1 MRGLAD
7 LWVVCGWLGW
17 FESGLWVIWLVC
29 VWFGLFVCGLAGL
42 WVVSGF
48 TANEDLRSN
57 GQLIF

>member
-1 MRGLAD
+1 MTGLAGLWMLYGWFGWFVGSLID
-7 LWVVCGWLGW
+7 LW
-17 FESGLWVIWLVC
+17 LV
-29 VWFGLFVCGLAGL
+29 LAGL

>member
-1 MRGLAD
+1 MGDLAGLC
-7 LWVVCGWLGW
+7 VV
-17 FESGLWVIWLVC
+17 WLVC
-29 VWFGLFVCGLAGL
+29 VWFGWFTGGLAGL

>member
-1 MRGLAD
+1 MGDLDGLC
-7 LWVVCGWLGW
+7 VV
-17 FESGLWVIWLVC
+17 WLVC
-29 VWFGLFVCGLAGL
+29 VWFGWFAGGLAGL